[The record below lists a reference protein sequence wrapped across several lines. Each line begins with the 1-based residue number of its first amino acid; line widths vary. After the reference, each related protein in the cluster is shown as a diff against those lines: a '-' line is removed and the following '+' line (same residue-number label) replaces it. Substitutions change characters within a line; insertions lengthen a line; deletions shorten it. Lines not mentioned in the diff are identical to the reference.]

1 MDGLGH
7 SLTQA
12 CCRQFCCMG
21 RTTMLQLTRQAS
33 SVLAP
38 CWARLFGVLLLL
50 CMGALHRTYGSHSC
64 CSVLRTSTA
73 ARAVHNF
80 SCLSPA
86 NVVNHVADLAL
97 CVVLCADPCTFL
109 QVGLCVSGCSVDGLG
124 RFGFPSFVCCTRGV
138 PVPGIFERADDLVCC
153 WRCLGAVAVGK
164 RREGQLSAVYCCRTT
179 QSGLMIAWSR
189 HCPVHTFV

>member
-1 MDGLGH
+1 MGCVGRSAPLAHPALCISGAGSCCLRRRDPAVDGLGH

-21 RTTMLQLTRQAS
+21 RTTIAATDKAS
-33 SVLAP
+33 LERACSLLGK
-38 CWARLFGVLLLL
+38 RSLFGVLLLL

-138 PVPGIFERADDLVCC
+138 PVPGNL
-153 WRCLGAVAVGK
+153 
-164 RREGQLSAVYCCRTT
+164 
-179 QSGLMIAWSR
+179 
-189 HCPVHTFV
+189 